1 MFKTKIL
8 DIKDTITLD
17 KEGYQPGALI
27 REKVDGKPVGHPMR
41 VIQAQGAHVLV
52 NYVGEV

>member
-8 DIKDTITLD
+8 DIKNTVTLD

-27 REKVDGKPVGHPMR
+27 KEKVDGKPVGEPMR

-52 NYVGEV
+52 NYLG